1 MSAPVTTASLSDVGR
16 RRKANQDFCA
26 EFPGVSGAML
36 LVCCDGMGG
45 HQGGEV
51 ASQLAVAT
59 IGEAF
64 GAADGDPGTRLE
76 RAFKEANRR
85 VRERAAS
92 DAKLDGMGTTAVAL
106 YFDGATTAWVASVGD
121 SRAYRA
127 RRGSVEQLTNDHS
140 VVAELLRLGRITAAE
155 AARQPHNQLA
165 RAIGAEDD
173 VEVDTAKHDALD
185 GDRWLLCSDG
195 LWNLVDEREIAE
207 RLHRESPQDAARMLV
222 ESANERGGTDN
233 VTVQVLALGATR
245 GARAAAAQAN
255 DETER
260 DTAAEAAYARSLDQK
275 RIAGEATP
283 EQILAE
289 HEAAQRAASRRRA
302 LTAAAVAALLITL
315 GLAAMLWFGRGAIL
329 SPSETPEAAPGTPGA
344 DPAPLPPDA
353 AP

>member
-1 MSAPVTTASLSDVGR
+1 MSTAATASLSDVGR
-16 RRKANQDFCA
+16 RRRANQDYCA
-26 EFPGVSGAML
+26 EFPGASGALL

-51 ASQLAVAT
+51 ASQLAAAT
-59 IGEAF
+59 IGDAF
-64 GAADGDPGTRLE
+64 RAAQGDPGTRLE

-106 YFDGATTAWVASVGD
+106 YFDGAATAWIASVGD
-121 SRAYRA
+121 SRAYRV
-127 RRGSVEQLTNDHS
+127 RGGRAEQLTNDHS

-207 RLHRESPQDAARMLV
+207 RLLRESPEEAARQLV
-222 ESANERGGTDN
+222 NAANERGGTDN
-233 VTVQVLALGATR
+233 VTVQVLALGGERATATA
-245 GARAAAAQAN
+245 ARAPAT
-255 DETER
+255 DETET
-260 DTAAEAAYARSLDQK
+260 DAAAEAVHQRSLERK
-275 RIAGEATP
+275 RVAHEATP
-283 EQILAE
+283 EQIYAA
-289 HEAAQRAASRRRA
+289 HEAARRAESRQRTITLAAS
-302 LTAAAVAALLITL
+302 AALLITL
-315 GLAAMLWFGRGAIL
+315 ALAALLWFGRGLIVVRSAPAGE
-329 SPSETPEAAPGTPGA
+329 SPAETAP
-344 DPAPLPPDA
+344 PAPDA
-353 AP
+353 IR